1 MSVLKTWDWPLI
13 IFIFFLIVLM
23 ILDGVGH
30 MLGVLVAKI
39 DKNPEKMSDNLGRLE
54 SCQEPKEF
62 NFFGMPLWN
71 LKSVSGDLIKSASI
85 LPKNITLSIMSLSE
99 TL

>member
-39 DKNPEKMSDNLGRLE
+39 DSNPKKMSE
-54 SCQEPKEF
+54 
-62 NFFGMPLWN
+62 
-71 LKSVSGDLIKSASI
+71 
-85 LPKNITLSIMSLSE
+85 ITLAG
-99 TL
+99 